1 MQNRLFTHTSVC
13 WLIAAGAA
21 SLLGIASGQDAA
33 NPETKPVAFAA
44 GSDYLQ
50 TTTGTEASIPIGGKT
65 MKVTLTGVPIQGSTG
80 GTLGNTDT
88 IIERTED
95 AVFPTGAPESD
106 VTTQVT
112 IPITL
117 TALNLTGTVP
127 GPNGGACT
135 VTIMVAS
142 SPASTGT
149 LTLESNGTYFSSVTV
164 YFTATLTPI
173 PPNTTCYPPIT
184 TAPPCTFNQKGGHW
198 STKPLSGQY
207 EVVGPYGDLNA
218 NVHTN
223 LPPGYADFYISES
236 QSDSART
243 AAHATCEAL
252 AAVGTPCPPKVSPTS
267 LNFGTV
273 AVNTTSGTLTV
284 TVTNNT
290 GSTLTFSGVAT
301 VGADHGD
308 FGIAG
313 NTCVGN
319 LANGGSCTIG
329 VTFTPS
335 AAGTRTAKLQ
345 ISDNGGGSPQI
356 VSLTGKGI

>member
-1 MQNRLFTHTSVC
+1 MQNRLFKHTRVC
-13 WLIAAGAA
+13 WLIAAGGA
-21 SLLGIASGQDAA
+21 SLLGIASGQDASHPA
-33 NPETKPVAFAA
+33 TKVAAFAA

-50 TTTGTEASIPIGGKT
+50 TTNGTEASIPIGGKT
-65 MKVTLTGVPIQGSTG
+65 RKVTLTGVPIKG
-80 GTLGNTDT
+80 LGNADT

-95 AVFPTGAPESD
+95 AVFPTGGPESD
-106 VTTQVT
+106 TVTEVQ

-117 TALNLTGTVP
+117 TALNLAGTVP
-127 GPNGGACT
+127 GPNGGSCT

-142 SPASTGT
+142 GPASTGM
-149 LTLESNGTYFSSVTV
+149 LTLYSNGMYSSSVTV
-164 YFTATLTPI
+164 YFTATFTPI

-198 STKPLSGQY
+198 STHPLSGEY

-223 LPPGYADFYISES
+223 LPPGYADFYLSES
-236 QSDSART
+236 QNDTART

-273 AVNTTSGTLTV
+273 AVGTSSASQTV
-284 TVTNNT
+284 IVTNDT
-290 GSTLTFSGVAT
+290 GSALTFTGFAI
-301 VGADHGD
+301 VGADHVD
-308 FGIAG
+308 FAQT
-313 NTCVGN
+313 NTCGAN
-319 LANGGSCTIG
+319 LANGGSCTIS
-329 VTFTPS
+329 VTFTPT
-335 AAGTRTAKLQ
+335 AAGTRTAQLQ

-356 VSLTGKGI
+356 VSLTGKGL